1 MKQMRKKIEDIINR
15 INTTRA
21 DRKGKLTPI
30 LHDLSKDCGK
40 MRELIEQESDINN
53 SMANDND
60 ANVGVGSTAAS
71 ETVGVGSTAP
81 AVGVGSTA
89 ASDNVGVG
97 STAPDNV
104 GVGSTAPSGT
114 TQTDPDT
121 AADGEQPAPAPDPD
135 FS

>member
-1 MKQMRKKIEDIINR
+1 MLLPSAVPHVLLLQATIH
-15 INTTRA
+15 
-21 DRKGKLTPI
+21 P
-30 LHDLSKDCGK
+30 
-40 MRELIEQESDINN
+40 
-53 SMANDND
+53 
-60 ANVGVGSTAAS
+60 
-71 ETVGVGSTAP
+71 TAP